1 MLRLGKTRLTP
12 PTPPANSTPNSPGST
27 TPDGRTRQGP
37 PRRGLRRCHPPRR
50 PRLGGAQPRH
60 ALRRLRHRRHPGH
73 PSPGQGHH
81 RRAVHRARRGPRP
94 PPVTQDDEGG
104 KGPSPSLQWTSA
116 RQSRSKRSHEAA
128 FPTTIL
134 TTGPRTG
141 QAANHLTRQRP
152 AATVPTPASSTG
164 PTPRAGPNTRR
175 RFATALCRPNIHE
188 SKRPART
195 PVRHANTLANG
206 SGAIRCGC
214 QQSGPGC

>member
-1 MLRLGKTRLTP
+1 MVGRGKDHLGAVCVVATHLADRAWAVLSRGMPTSSAT
-12 PTPPANSTPNSPGST
+12 PTPPRSPQ
-27 TPDGRTRQGP
+27 P
-37 PRRGLRRCHPPRR
+37 R
-50 PRLGGAQPRH
+50 PR
-60 ALRRLRHRRHPGH
+60 
-73 PSPGQGHH
+73 PSSPSGTPC
-81 RRAVHRARRGPRP
+81 RRGPRP

-164 PTPRAGPNTRR
+164 PTPRAGPNNPAQVCHGPLPAKHPRIKKTCPNTSSTRQHLGKR
-175 RFATALCRPNIHE
+175 IPAPSVAAASSLGWVVTTVGDGLRASNGPPAA
-188 SKRPART
+188 RPAW
-195 PVRHANTLANG
+195 P
-206 SGAIRCGC
+206 
-214 QQSGPGC
+214 